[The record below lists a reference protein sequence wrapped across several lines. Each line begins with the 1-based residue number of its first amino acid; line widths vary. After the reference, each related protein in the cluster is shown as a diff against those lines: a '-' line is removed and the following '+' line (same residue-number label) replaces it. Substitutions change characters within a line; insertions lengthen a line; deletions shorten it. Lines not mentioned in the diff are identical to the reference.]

1 MLLPGFKPA
10 IPTIKQLH
18 DYWGRRIPDYPAA
31 IWTTYLYDVSHT
43 SFMKEQSGVDST
55 AFGLL
60 HGVRWFET
68 DVSGLDF
75 GLILLYSLNPQYRI
89 GDPETS
95 VSSPLMP
102 RNNPEDGIIQFEHD
116 GSL

>member
-1 MLLPGFKPA
+1 
-10 IPTIKQLH
+10 
-18 DYWGRRIPDYPAA
+18 
-31 IWTTYLYDVSHT
+31 
-43 SFMKEQSGVDST
+43 MKEQSVVNST

-68 DVSGLDF
+68 DVSGLDI
-75 GLILLYSLNPQYRI
+75 GLILLYSLNPQDRI

-95 VSSPLMP
+95 VSSPLMQL
-102 RNNPEDGIIQFEHD
+102 NNPEDGIIQFEHD